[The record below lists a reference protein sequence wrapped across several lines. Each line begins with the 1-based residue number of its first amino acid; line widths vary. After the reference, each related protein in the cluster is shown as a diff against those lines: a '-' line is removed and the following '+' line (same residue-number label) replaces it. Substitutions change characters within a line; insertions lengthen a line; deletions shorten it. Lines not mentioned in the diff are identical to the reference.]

1 MRDKV
6 VSIGLLTEQDLRRLG
21 DGFSRHFPV
30 TSDDQFAD
38 LVAKLDRIPFEQN
51 SKRRDSGTQQ

>member
-1 MRDKV
+1 MRDKI
-6 VSIGLLTEQDLRRLG
+6 VSIGLLTEQDLGRLG

-38 LVAKLDRIPFEQN
+38 LLAKLDRIPLVV
-51 SKRRDSGTQQ
+51 SHGVV